1 MMNLYFK
8 NMKQLKVLQIKEG
21 TRWYDVKIDD
31 KVIMSTGYS
40 EDIKEKFR
48 NQINKY
54 DQELRVVSVYYPLL
68 EASVITLNNDDLTY
82 RVTTDLTKLDAEDV
96 NKLSYL
102 FEVSTETKEN
112 QWGDNG
118 LVHTL
123 LHRINFTDDEFI
135 TLNI

>member
-1 MMNLYFK
+1 
-8 NMKQLKVLQIKEG
+8 
-21 TRWYDVKIDD
+21 
-31 KVIMSTGYS
+31 MSTGYS

-102 FEVSTETKEN
+102 FEVSVEN